1 MDNQNEGKEK
11 KEKKQIKIPLKVWV
25 AGGAMIIVVILI
37 VVCLIVGITNKKEK
51 KEMITQSTLEEIVN
65 VSELSTYEVIYN
77 GVAKVMNE
85 EKTENVDYYVS
96 YEAKVKAGIDFEQVE
111 IKVESETKKI
121 SVAIPD
127 IKITDVNVDI
137 ASLDYIFENKKANT
151 ATVSQE
157 AYKACIED
165 VNNES
170 ASKNAIHKL
179 AKQNAENVIEAL
191 ITPFVNQLDAEYI
204 VEIN

>member
-11 KEKKQIKIPLKVWV
+11 KEKKQIRIPLKVWV

-37 VVCLIVGITNKKEK
+37 VVCLIVGIASKKEK

-170 ASKNAIHKL
+170 ASKNAIYKL